1 MTHARVERLHRP
13 CDSPGFGGGG
23 KDFAQR
29 PQSLGAQPIG
39 KPPPFLAGRIGQTH
53 AQRSGVCVGGDS
65 AARDADSAATAGDGS
80 GSVIEM
86 HSRAH
91 RDDTGDNTDR
101 ASDHG
106 QPHWSQKIL
115 GRWAA
120 RALAIGA
127 LIWIVFLL
135 ARCGA
140 TGKSVGMGIGQ
151 CVSSS
156 VSSCSIPTDL
166 ANSAQWVNYGLCLA
180 KTSAPCV
187 ATVTIQ
193 AVGAGQ
199 TAPCNVE
206 MWQPDV
212 DECVAVSGCVGAAEC
227 ESAVAQC
234 WHDSCS
240 VGAQ

>member
-1 MTHARVERLHRP
+1 MTHAALERLPRTG
-13 CDSPGFGGGG
+13 DSTGSGSSG

-29 PQSLGAQPIG
+29 SQSLGAQSAG
-39 KPPPFLAGRIGQTH
+39 KPAPPGPGRHSQTYS
-53 AQRSGVCVGGDS
+53 QGSGVRFGGDS
-65 AARDADSAATAGDGS
+65 AARDADSVATVGDGS
-80 GSVIEM
+80 GAGGSVIEL
-86 HSRAH
+86 HSRAR
-91 RDDTGDNTDR
+91 RDDADP
-101 ASDHG
+101 
-106 QPHWSQKIL
+106 PHWSQKIL
-115 GRWAA
+115 GRWTA
-120 RALAIGA
+120 RALALGA

-140 TGKSVGMGIGQ
+140 TGKSIGMGIGQ

-156 VSSCSIPTDL
+156 VSACSMPTDL
-166 ANSAQWVNYGLCLA
+166 ANSTQWVSYGLCLA

-199 TAPCNVE
+199 SAPCNVE

-212 DECVAVSGCVGAAEC
+212 DECVSVSGCVGAAEC

-234 WHDSCS
+234 WHDSCAAGS
-240 VGAQ
+240 Q